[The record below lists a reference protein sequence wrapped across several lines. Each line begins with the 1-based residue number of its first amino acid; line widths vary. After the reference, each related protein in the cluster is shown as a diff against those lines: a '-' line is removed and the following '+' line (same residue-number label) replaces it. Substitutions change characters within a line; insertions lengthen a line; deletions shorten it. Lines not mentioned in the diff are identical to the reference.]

1 MKKRTMALVISCVLS
16 VSAVGAVS
24 VYAADNTE
32 QTAEQTTDQAAE
44 QTADTEEKK
53 EFGTIGEKQSDT
65 DYQVELKNATGKD
78 IKTISVSID
87 SEEFTELKLSG
98 EEPFK
103 ADETRILFCTPK
115 TKNADGTD
123 VKNPP
128 VYDLQITFTDAKAP
142 ELTLHTL
149 PFGDTDSMEIRFEEP
164 VAYLVFTSKSLK
176 KEIDTLTSEKVKNGV
191 MTAEEAYGTSES
203 SYYGGDDED
212 YDDYDDYEDYDDGGN
227 DGGDACLD
235 DAVLF

>member
-1 MKKRTMALVISCVLS
+1 MKKRTMALVLSCVLT
-16 VSAVGAVS
+16 VSAAGAVS

-32 QTAEQTTDQAAE
+32 QTVEQNTEQAAADA
-44 QTADTEEKK
+44 ADTEEKK
-53 EFGTIGEKQSDT
+53 EFGTIGEKQSET
-65 DYQVELKNATGKD
+65 DYQLEIKNATGQD
-78 IKTISVSID
+78 IKAVAISID

-103 ADETRILFCTPK
+103 TDETRILFCTPK

-128 VYDLQITFTDAKAP
+128 VYDLKITFADEKTP
-142 ELTLHTL
+142 EQTLHTL
-149 PFGDTDSMEIRFEEP
+149 PFGDADSAELRFEDP
-164 VAYLVFTSKSLK
+164 VAYIVFKSKSLN
-176 KEIDTLTSEKVKNGV
+176 KEIDTLTSEKVKNGII
-191 MTAEEAYGTSES
+191 TAEEAYGTSKN

-212 YDDYDDYEDYDDGGN
+212 YDDYDDYEDYDDGG

-235 DAVLF
+235 DAILF